1 MNVNV
6 VFVGVDFEGTDAV
19 FERMNG
25 LLAPFFKADG
35 GRPLQLRCLYVG
47 EAQLLVGGNAS
58 GKLCVA
64 DGSESPQ
71 AVGLEQTQ
79 AAGPEQTQATG
90 QESPPAA
97 GQQLGKMA
105 AALYNWMGQV
115 PGAEDSGHADISM
128 TLDLADA
135 DISMAL
141 DWAETGR
148 YMFPGALCEGLCA
161 YMDRYPADVTVF
173 APTAAGRQLGCMM
186 AAARGYVCYTEVQ
199 KIHELFPVLKVGRKV
214 YSAHAD
220 GIFAGVNG
228 KTVIV
233 GSAAGERIQM
243 SRKSIQWADERIQVV
258 RESIQLPGGSVQLA
272 RELHGS
278 PATVRDARSINLYDV
293 SSLWKNFSAI
303 ASPVAPAGSPAGP
316 AAPQLLSVR
325 PKPPTGSLA
334 EAKLVFIGGKGL
346 KTKENYRRLEALA
359 QKYGAACGCTR
370 PAALGGFTDY
380 SKVVGISGCSL
391 KAELCLTFGVSGA
404 APFLY
409 GVEAVRH
416 LVAINK
422 DAQAPIFSNADKGIV
437 GDCMKIIEA
446 MEGFE
451 WHI

>member
-1 MNVNV
+1 M
-6 VFVGVDFEGTDAV
+6 
-19 FERMNG
+19 
-25 LLAPFFKADG
+25 LA
-35 GRPLQLRCLYVG
+35 C
-47 EAQLLVGGNAS
+47 GNAS
-58 GKLCVA
+58 GKFCGA
-64 DGSESPQ
+64 AGPESPQ
-71 AVGLEQTQ
+71 AVRQQ
-79 AAGPEQTQATG
+79 QTQATG
-90 QESPPAA
+90 QASPPAA
-97 GQQLGKMA
+97 GQQLGQMA
-105 AALYNWMGQV
+105 AALYNWMGQL
-115 PGAEDSGHADISM
+115 PGAEDPGHANISM
-128 TLDLADA
+128 TFDLADA

-141 DWAETGR
+141 DWADTGR

-161 YMDRYPADVTVF
+161 YMDQYPADVTVF
-173 APTAAGRQLGCMM
+173 APTMAGRQLGCMA

-220 GIFAGVNG
+220 GIFAGVYG

-243 SRKSIQWADERIQVV
+243 ARKSIQRA
-258 RESIQLPGGSVQLA
+258 SGSVQLA

-303 ASPVAPAGSPAGP
+303 ASPVAPAGSPA
-316 AAPQLLSVR
+316 APQLLSVR
-325 PKPPTGSLA
+325 PKPPTGSLS
-334 EAKLVFIGGKGL
+334 EAKLVFIGGKGM

-416 LVAINK
+416 LVAMNK
-422 DAQAPIFSNADKGIV
+422 DAQAPIFSRANEGIV
-437 GDCMKIIEA
+437 SDCMKIIEA